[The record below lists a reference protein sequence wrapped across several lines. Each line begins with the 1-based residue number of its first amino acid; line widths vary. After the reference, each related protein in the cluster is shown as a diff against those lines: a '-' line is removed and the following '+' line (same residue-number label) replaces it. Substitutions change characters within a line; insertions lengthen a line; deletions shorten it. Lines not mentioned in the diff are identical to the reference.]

1 MVQAFK
7 QKMVV
12 AKHDPVAAN
21 QKVEPPISKVPMNI
35 LDDQG
40 EALVVC
46 GNCEL
51 QYRSSKSTSSLRLTY
66 CGFLCEI
73 GDLGFSIDALEH
85 MEITKE
91 ADKL

>member
-1 MVQAFK
+1 MAQAFK

-12 AKHDPVAAN
+12 AKHDPVDAN
-21 QKVEPPISKVPMNI
+21 QKVEPPISKVPMTI

-40 EALVVC
+40 EALSECDSC
-46 GNCEL
+46 GL
-51 QYRSSKSTSSLRLTY
+51 HYRPSKSTSSLRLTY

-73 GDLGFSIDALEH
+73 GDLGFSIDGLEQ

-91 ADKL
+91 